1 MTQACSARRR
11 RVTAG
16 AAALAAAMA
25 LAGCVEGL
33 PEAQVG
39 RGDIRN
45 AIAKGE
51 LTSPKAATVA
61 LVSLEGAPA
70 AVESQFRQSLT
81 AEAANR
87 EISITDP
94 VSAHYLVRGYL
105 SAYPGDQ
112 GVTVA
117 YTYDVFDA
125 GAKQRRQ
132 RVADTMDVPGDAGNP
147 WGAVDAIVVSS
158 LAGRSADEL
167 AVALAGTPEAQ
178 ATAGKVAGA
187 AAVTPSPVN

>member
-1 MTQACSARRR
+1 MIQAGSARWR
-11 RVTAG
+11 RVMAG
-16 AAALAAAMA
+16 GSALAMGLA

-70 AVESQFRQSLT
+70 VVESQFRQALT
-81 AEAANR
+81 SAAATR

-132 RVADTMDVPGDAGNP
+132 RVADTLDVPGDAGDP
-147 WGAVDAIVVSS
+147 WSAVNATVVSS
-158 LAGRSADEL
+158 LVGRSADEL

-178 ATAGKVAGA
+178 STAGKVAGA
-187 AAVTPSPVN
+187 AVAPSPVN

>member
-1 MTQACSARRR
+1 MIQAISATHR
-11 RVTAG
+11 RVSAG
-16 AAALAAAMA
+16 AVALVWGLA

-51 LTSPKAATVA
+51 LTSPRAATVA
-61 LVSLEGAPA
+61 LVSLEGAPP
-70 AVESQFRQSLT
+70 AVESQFRQALT
-81 AEAANR
+81 TEAANH

-132 RVADTMDVPGDAGNP
+132 RVSDTIDVPGDGADA
-147 WGAVDAIVVSS
+147 WGAVNATVVSS
-158 LAGRSADEL
+158 LVTRSADEL

-178 ATAGKVAGA
+178 ATARSVAGA
-187 AAVTPSPVN
+187 AAVAPSPVN